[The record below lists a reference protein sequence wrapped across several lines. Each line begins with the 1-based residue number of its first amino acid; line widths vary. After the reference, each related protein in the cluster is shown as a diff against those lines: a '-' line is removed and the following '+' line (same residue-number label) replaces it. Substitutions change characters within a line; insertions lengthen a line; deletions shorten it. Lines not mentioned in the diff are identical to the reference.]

1 MFCAAH
7 DASVADLV
15 RSCSFQRADSTFS
28 RFPASDCRRRA
39 TQGAAAQSGINSDQR
54 AAAQHT
60 SRGRTTAETK
70 TKRLINKQMK
80 RFFFFFLNCG
90 SGAVRCGS
98 QTLQIRR
105 NVKRLHE

>member
-80 RFFFFFLNCG
+80 RFLFFFKLRERR
-90 SGAVRCGS
+90 GAVRESDITNPEECKAS
-98 QTLQIRR
+98 T
-105 NVKRLHE
+105 